1 MTTVAAQWYRMISGR
16 LFMLGLIGVRLL
28 QSTILMVLMSIE
40 RMLLAVNLQFIT
52 WAVYLDDVLG
62 QVTSM
67 MILTVAAGES
77 SIGLAILVAYFR
89 VRGGIDMNTI
99 GLLRG

>member
-1 MTTVAAQWYRMISGR
+1 MVTVAAQWYRMISAR
-16 LFMLGLIGVRLL
+16 LFTLGLIGVRWL

-52 WAVYLDDVLG
+52 WAAYLDDVFG

-99 GLLRG
+99 GLLHG